1 MNPFQLISDAFRGK
15 IDEAYLS
22 RLNGEELALAM
33 QLRLLPD
40 QIQTAVESALNKKTE
55 DQPSDPPL
63 FPVWDETQ
71 ERYLYGTTSE
81 SAGSAEDVL
90 PPGNGDGR

>member
-15 IDEAYLS
+15 IDDAYLS
-22 RLNGEELALAM
+22 RLNGDELALAM

-40 QIQTAVESALNKKTE
+40 QIQTAVESALNKKAE

-63 FPVWDETQ
+63 SPIWDETQ
-71 ERYLYGTTSE
+71 ERYLHGTTTE

-90 PPGNGDGR
+90 SPGNGDG